1 MSVVRVILEEEFT
14 ARRDEFSQFSSGS
27 CSVFFFFS
35 LLRRFRMIDDEHI
48 VVIDRMFSLR

>member
-14 ARRDEFSQFSSGS
+14 ARRDEFSQSSSGS
-27 CSVFFFFS
+27 CSVFFFSF
-35 LLRRFRMIDDEHI
+35 LRRFRMIDDEHI